1 MLIRWKVYS
10 KHPIPTRIRT
20 TIHNT
25 FGRNSAPMVNIM
37 SDNELYGTKDEVAP
51 SVKVRFVYFHL
62 FMRLFV
68 VKIGRETAVK
78 TELI

>member
-1 MLIRWKVYS
+1 
-10 KHPIPTRIRT
+10 
-20 TIHNT
+20 
-25 FGRNSAPMVNIM
+25 MVNIM